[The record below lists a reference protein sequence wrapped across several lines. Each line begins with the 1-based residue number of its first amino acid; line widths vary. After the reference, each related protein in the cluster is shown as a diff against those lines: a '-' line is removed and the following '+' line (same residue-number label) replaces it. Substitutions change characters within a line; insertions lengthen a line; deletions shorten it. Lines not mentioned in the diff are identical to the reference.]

1 MLRSSD
7 RLTTESRALVLKL
20 ASNVVHKFPTDE
32 LASLSVDTMKD
43 LITCMDG
50 ATTAGSDDS
59 DNSCS
64 EGEGHRQTGD
74 EEIVCDVVDRYSFDN
89 KNMLFFRL
97 HTHGSRCLI
106 ILLIFHM
113 RYLLERASS
122 DQLEP
127 DTVFELS
134 GLIKNSEKRSHDMLY
149 DVIERMMKSGR

>member
-43 LITCMDG
+43 MITCMDG

-64 EGEGHRQTGD
+64 EGEGHRHTGD
-74 EEIVCDVVDRYSFDN
+74 EEIVCDVVDRYSFD
-89 KNMLFFRL
+89 
-97 HTHGSRCLI
+97 
-106 ILLIFHM
+106 
-113 RYLLERASS
+113 
-122 DQLEP
+122 
-127 DTVFELS
+127 
-134 GLIKNSEKRSHDMLY
+134 
-149 DVIERMMKSGR
+149 